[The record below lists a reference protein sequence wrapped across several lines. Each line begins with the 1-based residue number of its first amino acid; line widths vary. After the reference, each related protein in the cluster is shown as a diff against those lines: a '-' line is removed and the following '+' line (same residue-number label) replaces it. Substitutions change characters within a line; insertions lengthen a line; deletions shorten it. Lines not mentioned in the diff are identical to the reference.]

1 MVNSVGLKCGR
12 SGVPNAAFALL
23 KRKAER
29 GNTLVARLIM
39 GGESAGK
46 AFRLWAV
53 CPAMAFGQGANWHCR
68 TPV

>member
-1 MVNSVGLKCGR
+1 MVNSVGLKCGCN
-12 SGVPNAAFALL
+12 GEPNAAFALL

-29 GNTLVARLIM
+29 GETLVAHLIM

-53 CPAMAFGQGANWHCR
+53 
-68 TPV
+68 

>member
-1 MVNSVGLKCGR
+1 MVNSVGLKCGC

-23 KRKAER
+23 KRKTER
-29 GNTLVARLIM
+29 GETLVARLIM

-53 CPAMAFGQGANWHCR
+53 CPAMAFGQGANWHRR

>member
-1 MVNSVGLKCGR
+1 MVNSVGFKCGC

>member
-1 MVNSVGLKCGR
+1 MVNSVGLKCGC

-53 CPAMAFGQGANWHCR
+53 
-68 TPV
+68 

>member
-1 MVNSVGLKCGR
+1 MVNSVGLKCGC

-29 GNTLVARLIM
+29 GNTLVTR
-39 GGESAGK
+39 GESAGK

-53 CPAMAFGQGANWHCR
+53 
-68 TPV
+68 

>member
-1 MVNSVGLKCGR
+1 MVNNVGFKCGC

-29 GNTLVARLIM
+29 GKNTRCPLIM

-46 AFRLWAV
+46 AFRLWTV
-53 CPAMAFGQGANWHCR
+53 
-68 TPV
+68 

>member
-1 MVNSVGLKCGR
+1 MEGGVGESPL
-12 SGVPNAAFALL
+12 
-23 KRKAER
+23 
-29 GNTLVARLIM
+29 ARLIM

>member
-1 MVNSVGLKCGR
+1 MANSVGLKCGR
-12 SGVPNAAFALL
+12 SGEPNATFALL

-29 GNTLVARLIM
+29 GNALVARLIM

-46 AFRLWAV
+46 AFCLWAV